1 MEAGGE
7 EQEAGRP
14 ARREAVWRGR
24 EAEGH
29 LAVGV
34 DSLLQA
40 PRDPLS

>member
-1 MEAGGE
+1 MEVRGG

-14 ARREAVWRGR
+14 ARREAVWWGR

-34 DSLLQA
+34 DGLLQA